1 MPVRYL
7 SDPELDRLSS
17 WQGEIAEQDA
27 VTFFTLTGDDLG
39 WVRGFNRDENR
50 LGVAVQ
56 LCTLPWLG
64 WIPDDLAG
72 CPSAACGR
80 LAAALGAVERR
91 RPGIWAAIP
100 MLSRPAPSSS
110 PDNGHSQ
117 AHPAPIDA

>member
-56 LCTLPWLG
+56 LAPQLPEPFAELG
-64 WIPDDLAG
+64 RQATGGRAG
-72 CPSAACGR
+72 EGGCLFARHGIHHTFLSSVPTTP
-80 LAAALGAVERR
+80 
-91 RPGIWAAIP
+91 RPNATA
-100 MLSRPAPSSS
+100 PASST
-110 PDNGHSQ
+110 
-117 AHPAPIDA
+117 